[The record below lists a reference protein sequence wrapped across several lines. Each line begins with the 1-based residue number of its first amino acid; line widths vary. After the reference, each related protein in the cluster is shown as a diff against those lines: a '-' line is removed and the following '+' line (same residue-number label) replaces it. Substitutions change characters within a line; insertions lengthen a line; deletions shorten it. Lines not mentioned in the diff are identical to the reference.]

1 MTDMQLLILL
11 VALVLDWFLGEP
23 EILWSRVSHPV
34 VLFGKGV
41 SLADRWLNRDEDA
54 TVAQYRKGACAISLL
69 IAAAV
74 AVGLMLDA
82 LTGTSKR
89 TSPASFADVTKSR
102 TIPPIRIR
110 RFRAAMEMEDPITL
124 RITVV
129 SVVILLRTSPV
140 ISLS

>member
-23 EILWSRVSHPV
+23 EILWSRESHPV

-82 LTGTSKR
+82 LIGFIGPVGMLLEVFVVFVLLAQKSLFDHVKSVADGLVSEGLPGGRTGL
-89 TSPASFADVTKSR
+89 F
-102 TIPPIRIR
+102 
-110 RFRAAMEMEDPITL
+110 
-124 RITVV
+124 
-129 SVVILLRTSPV
+129 
-140 ISLS
+140 